1 MVVGSNHAPFGPARP
16 GWNIQKRDISMG
28 AVLIQD
34 RTPPA
39 PPLQWQRD
47 TAGSRQQA
55 AAAAAAPAPAPPAPS
70 PAAPAPAQAAAIV
83 GGGSSGGSSGGGRQ
97 GSS

>member
-55 AAAAAAPAPAPPAPS
+55 AAPAPAPPALS

-83 GGGSSGGSSGGGRQ
+83 GGGSSGGSSGGGRH